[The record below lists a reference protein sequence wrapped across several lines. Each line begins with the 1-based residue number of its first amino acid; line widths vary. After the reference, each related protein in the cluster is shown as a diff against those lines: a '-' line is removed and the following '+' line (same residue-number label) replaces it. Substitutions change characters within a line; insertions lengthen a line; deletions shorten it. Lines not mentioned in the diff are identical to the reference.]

1 MGTSILDVAK
11 AANVSHMTVSRVLN
25 GNPNVLPH
33 NIEAVRRAMA
43 DLGYVP
49 PLRKRGPKPTS
60 KRRSSRDIDKLALMV
75 PVDPDSPKV
84 SFAAFLDV
92 PFGRDLLVGVVER
105 ANQQNIEV
113 APTPFVPGAPLP
125 GHIHPQQIDGIIIPL
140 YGSDSIPV
148 ILTGIP
154 ASIPRV
160 IIGHCDARLRTFD
173 AVMSDSDA
181 IGDLAVKVLADRGC
195 RHLATIFEFPGEPI
209 SRARCRAFR
218 DASRIHHDA
227 EAIIFSAAGEPHPP
241 RSEPWERLIKAIL
254 AKEDTSHHVATLIDE
269 LLDSSPV
276 PDGLF
281 VPHDLNAVGVHQRL
295 VQSGIQLVRHDPE
308 TGKSMVLLTCGSEE
322 VLLRSLEPRPDWIGM
337 DTHHVGLQAVEQLL
351 YRVKHPHEPFVRI
364 LIPPRLMEASV

>member
-1 MGTSILDVAK
+1 MGISILDVAK

-25 GNPNVLPH
+25 GNPNVLPY
-33 NIEAVRRAMA
+33 NVEAVRRAIT

-60 KRRSSRDIDKLALMV
+60 KRRSSKAIDKLALMV
-75 PVDPDSPKV
+75 PVGPDSPEV
-84 SFAAFLDV
+84 SFAAFLDL
-92 PFGRDLLVGVVER
+92 PFGRDLIVGVIER

-113 APTPFVPGAPLP
+113 VPTPFVPGAALP
-125 GHIHPQQIDGIIIPL
+125 GHIHPPQIDGIIIPL
-140 YGSDSIPV
+140 YGSESIPT
-148 ILTGIP
+148 ILAGIP

-160 IIGHCDARLRTFD
+160 IIGHCDPRLRTFD
-173 AVMSDSDA
+173 AVMSDNDA

-195 RHLATIFEFPGEPI
+195 RHLATISPFPGEPI
-209 SRARCRAFR
+209 SRDRCRAFR
-218 DASRIHHDA
+218 DASRVYHDA
-227 EAIIFSAAGEPHPP
+227 EATIFSAAGPPHPP
-241 RSEPWERLIKAIL
+241 GSAPWERVVKAIL
-254 AKEDTSHHVATLIDE
+254 AKEDTSHYVAALVDE
-269 LLDSSPV
+269 LLDSSPM

-281 VPHDLNAVGVHQRL
+281 IPHDLNAVGVHQRL
-295 VQSGIQLVRHDPE
+295 VQSGIRLVRHDPE

-322 VLLRSLEPRPDWIGM
+322 LLLRSLEPRPHCIGM